1 MSTAAVTMSAV
12 LSALDDESWSWTR
25 SLWRFPDQVFSPSL
39 GDLCKSWSCWVGF
52 ATEFEVLTC
61 NLKCLGSFSGGRYA
75 GVVWSCVWITAAH
88 KRGGGGWFPQACPSS
103 CVGPVVYGKLE
114 TTENKTLCAVGARNL
129 GVKLEIVDTTAAPA
143 LYIVGR

>member
-1 MSTAAVTMSAV
+1 MLLLLV
-12 LSALDDESWSWTR
+12 
-25 SLWRFPDQVFSPSL
+25 PP
-39 GDLCKSWSCWVGF
+39 
-52 ATEFEVLTC
+52 
-61 NLKCLGSFSGGRYA
+61 
-75 GVVWSCVWITAAH
+75 
-88 KRGGGGWFPQACPSS
+88 